1 MKKIF
6 TSLLLL
12 MAAAVTASAEMTTV
26 WTGSHEIGNWA
37 WDTRLELPSSYFANI
52 ADGGQMV
59 ITMSRN
65 TEDAGD
71 EQWFQYEITANDY
84 VAGRDPERTAIASG
98 DLEADGDVT
107 ITLTAE
113 QADLLRDYGMI
124 VNGHYVTVTGIAVES
139 VEAEEGTTVTLWEG
153 TPVATGDWSDYVNL
167 SYDDKPAALA
177 SAKVGDLITVTCT
190 ATGDDGHLQIANPD
204 GWVAFDINSSTDLA
218 ASDMAQTFSY
228 EIPDVATLEL
238 IQLNGIL
245 VRGRNITVSKVELT
259 TYPDSYDAVTITI
272 GEAGVATYSNSTKN
286 LDFTG
291 AAIKAYY
298 ATAVETGKVTLS
310 PVSYV
315 PAYTGIVVKGEPGTY
330 EVPTGEG
337 ENNAANYLKA
347 IGDWAQTVQA
357 STADVYDYIFDET
370 AATFSLVT
378 VATEIPARKAYLETS
393 LDITPATGNIVL
405 DFTDGGSA
413 GIDEVETDAG
423 AVTGDGAWYNLQ
435 GMRVARPA
443 HGIYIHN
450 GKKVMI
456 K

>member
-12 MAAAVTASAEMTTV
+12 MAAAVTANAEMTTV
-26 WTGSHEIGNWA
+26 WTGSQEIGNWV
-37 WDTRLELPSSYFANI
+37 WETRLELPASSFANI

-65 TEDAGD
+65 TEDAGE

-84 VAGRDPERTAIASG
+84 VAGRDPERTTIASG

-124 VNGHYVTVTGIAVES
+124 INGHYVTVTRVAI
-139 VEAEEGTTVTLWEG
+139 EANETEEGTTVTLWEG
-153 TPVATGDWSDYVNL
+153 TPVVIGNWDTALQL
-167 SYDDKPAALA
+167 SYDNKPAALV

-190 ATGDDGHLQIANPD
+190 ATGDNAQVQIANPE
-204 GWVAFDINSSTDLA
+204 GWQPFDDDAATSLA
-218 ASDMAQTFSY
+218 ASTSVQTFSY
-228 EIPDVATLEL
+228 EIPDVATLEQ
-238 IQLNGIL
+238 IQFNGII
-245 VRGRNITVSKVELT
+245 VNGANVTISKVELT

-272 GEAGVATYSNSTKN
+272 EVGVATYSNSTKN

-310 PVSYV
+310 PVTYV
-315 PAYTGIVVKGEPGTY
+315 PANTGIVVKGEPGTY
-330 EVPTGEG
+330 EIPTGEG
-337 ENNAANYLKA
+337 ENSATNYLKA
-347 IGDWAQTVQA
+347 IGDWAQTIQA

-370 AATFSLVT
+370 AATFSLVA
-378 VATEIPARKAYLETS
+378 VATEVPARKAYLETS

-405 DFTDGGSA
+405 DFTDGGST
-413 GIDEVETDAG
+413 GINEVETDAD
-423 AVTGDGAWYNLQ
+423 VTTGDDAWYNLQ
-435 GMRVARPA
+435 GMRVARPT